1 MQVSEFLG
9 KKVLDSNANE
19 IGKITDVDLMP
30 KEGVINTITIS
41 TGDILRNKIF
51 QIKPAD
57 IRQIGDYVLV
67 SIEGSQIEE
76 LVEEEKEEEPQKTRL
91 TLTKEE

>member
-41 TGDILRNKIF
+41 TGDILRNKNF

-57 IRQIGDYVLV
+57 ISQIGDYILV
-67 SIEGSQIEE
+67 NIEESQIEE
-76 LVEEEKEEEPQKTRL
+76 LIEEEKEEEPQKTRL